1 MTMRFN
7 HALAKLTLHGFST
20 EQAANLLAK
29 QVFGVGV
36 EEMVKGSFTKGLS
49 CQRHIVRIIVRY
61 LDGL

>member
-36 EEMVKGSFTKGLS
+36 EEMVKGSPTIGLWGKV
-49 CQRHIVRIIVRY
+49 IMRY
-61 LDGL
+61 PDGLRG